1 MTELEFGELEVGDIP
16 ADLSRLLL
24 MKLQTQESSTIPYR

>member
-16 ADLSRLLL
+16 AVAELEQQLFHAPGLNRHF
-24 MKLQTQESSTIPYR
+24 